1 MYRIKS
7 HVKFSIAWTL
17 FDGLEEQ
24 AFEDELKH
32 LVRDECKRAP
42 ELKFR
47 CITLKHSLCHIDCI
61 KSDILVVNASTLYT
75 VQGKPTKKF
84 QSRISQ
90 PSSTVTILTSTSRR
104 DFIKCL

>member
-61 KSDILVVNASTLYT
+61 KSEILVVNASTE
-75 VQGKPTKKF
+75 F
-84 QSRISQ
+84 QSGISQ
-90 PSSTVTILTSTSRR
+90 PSSTVTIPILTST
-104 DFIKCL
+104 